1 MINWYKLIK
10 QVRSKVHFFQ
20 ILSGPSLN
28 SGENRC
34 EHPRTNHFRGSL
46 SMMKWSSAGTPS
58 LVCVVFRIPLGLGV
72 DHFTAKRHWGLPD
85 HRLHDSVLV
94 RRPDHEIRGQGR
106 RRDGGRSE
114 ETVQHQGPVDV
125 ESPSH
130 GAMPRCHDV
139 FMRCQWDVNVS
150 HISNWSNWSNC
161 FPGYVLWCRNVQNQ
175 VQIWSRQQKYCVWLC
190 LVARTPRARLC
201 WMEAPQQPENCISME
216 SARRISLLCRWRLK

>member
-1 MINWYKLIK
+1 MRYYWYKLIK

-20 ILSGPSLN
+20 ILSGPSLH

-34 EHPRTNHFRGSL
+34 EHPGTNHFRGSL

-58 LVCVVFRIPLGLGV
+58 LVCVVFRILLGLGV

-114 ETVQHQGPVDV
+114 ATVQHQGPVDV
-125 ESPSH
+125 ESQWDANEMS
-130 GAMPRCHDV
+130 
-139 FMRCQWDVNVS
+139 MRCQCFSYFQLIQLIHLFPWLRAIIAFDCAS
-150 HISNWSNWSNC
+150 LRGLQGQDFAGWEHLSNQRIASAW
-161 FPGYVLWCRNVQNQ
+161 NQ
-175 VQIWSRQQKYCVWLC
+175 LG
-190 LVARTPRARLC
+190 
-201 WMEAPQQPENCISME
+201 E
-216 SARRISLLCRWRLK
+216 SACYAGEG